1 MEPAAMN
8 AVVEKPMPDTNLPQ
22 HSVPQP
28 AMSPSPEDTPPAA
41 PKRRMRKLRLPL
53 AIIAVIAIGLAANWW
68 VTEGRWI
75 ESTDNAY
82 IQGDIAVLS
91 PRVEGNVARIL
102 VGDNQRVTAGEPL
115 IELDPADLTARLAQA
130 KAGVGEARAGLL
142 MARRQVTQARSM
154 IAQTEAAIDQAEAEQ
169 VRASA
174 DARRSASLAGAG
186 WTSRQANDLSVANAR
201 KAEAALDAARAQ
213 KASAQDSLQV
223 AEAQAV
229 QAEAKL
235 QSAEANEKL
244 AENNLSYAV
253 IRAPFD
259 GIVGNRAA
267 QLGQHVVPGQ
277 NLIAVAPLAGKLYVT
292 ANFKETQLRLIK
304 PGLKVRLIADIDTG
318 AEVDGHVA
326 SIAPATGALFS
337 LLPPQNATGNFTKVV
352 QRVPVKIAIDPAD
365 VARNPWLRAGL
376 SVTAEVDTRGPDAE
390 RLGLMGTAAATLHLS
405 DSQ

>member
-1 MEPAAMN
+1 
-8 AVVEKPMPDTNLPQ
+8 MPQ
-22 HSVPQP
+22 QSVPQP
-28 AMSPSPEDTPPAA
+28 ALVASPDDTPQPAVQPAA
-41 PKRRMRKLRLPL
+41 PKRRMRRLRLPL
-53 AIIAVIAIGLAANWW
+53 AILAVIAIGLAGNWW
-68 VTEGRWI
+68 FTEGRWI

-91 PRVEGNVARIL
+91 PRVEGNVAKIL

-115 IELDPADLTARLAQA
+115 IELDPADLTARLAQG
-130 KAGVGEARAGLL
+130 KAGVGEAQAGLL
-142 MARRQVTQARSM
+142 MANRQVTQARSM
-154 IAQTEAAIDQAEAEQ
+154 IAQTEAAIDQAQAEQ

-186 WTSRQANDLSVANAR
+186 WTSHQANDLSVANAR
-201 KAEAALDAARAQ
+201 KAEAALAAAQAQ

-229 QAEAKL
+229 QAQARLE
-235 QSAEANEKL
+235 SAEASAKL
-244 AENNLSYAV
+244 AANNLTYAV

-352 QRVPVKIAIDPAD
+352 QRVPVKIAIDAAD
-365 VARNPWLRAGL
+365 VAHNPWLRAGL

-405 DSQ
+405 DSK